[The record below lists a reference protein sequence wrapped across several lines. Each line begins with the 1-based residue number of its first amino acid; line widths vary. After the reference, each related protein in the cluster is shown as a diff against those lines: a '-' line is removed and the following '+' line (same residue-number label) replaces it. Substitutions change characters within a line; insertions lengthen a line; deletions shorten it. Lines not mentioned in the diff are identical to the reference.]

1 MSMGTKKHL
10 KSAQGLCITNPTHI
24 GSNGMDLSSTL
35 TTTVNGS
42 YSFATSG
49 STNTVTGNSSKFA
62 NGGSNIPTPTSYIDR
77 LELKMYKQSIRIIQL
92 ENKLDSEECENLK
105 KMLMSNDEASI
116 ILAKE
121 IIDNLETT

>member
-1 MSMGTKKHL
+1 MSMGTNAHL
-10 KSAQGLCITNPTHI
+10 TTAQGLCISNPTHI
-24 GSNGMDLSSTL
+24 GSNGMDL
-35 TTTVNGS
+35 G
-42 YSFATSG
+42 
-49 STNTVTGNSSKFA
+49 NTASKFA
-62 NGGSNIPTPTSYIDR
+62 DGGIISSRISYVDK

-121 IIDNLETT
+121 IIDNLETA